1 MCKYYSEKLRKAN
14 STQEP
19 RKFSLSEN
27 VDTEQDADVD
37 SSVEQAFLD
46 GVNGV
51 VFDWNVDSVAEKGY
65 NSERGENYVRT
76 DEFRR
81 LQEESQRMSDEEIQL

>member
-1 MCKYYSEKLRKAN
+1 MCKYYTEKLRKAN

-19 RKFSLSEN
+19 RKFSFSEN

-51 VFDWNVDSVAEKGY
+51 VFDWNIDSVAEKGY
-65 NSERGENYVRT
+65 NSERGENYART

-81 LQEESQRMSDEEIQL
+81 